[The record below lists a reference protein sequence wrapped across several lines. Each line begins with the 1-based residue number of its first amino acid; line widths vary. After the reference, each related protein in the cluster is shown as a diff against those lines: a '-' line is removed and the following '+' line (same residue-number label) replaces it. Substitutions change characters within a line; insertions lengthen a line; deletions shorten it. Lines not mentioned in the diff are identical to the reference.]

1 MSPFGPGLLVST
13 EGGVATVT
21 LSHPERRNA
30 MTLGM
35 WRALPGVLAGLTA
48 DPGVRVL
55 VLTGEGGVFSAGADI
70 SELSAPGGVRAAQQ
84 AAVAAE
90 EALAAFPKP
99 ALAAVRGSC
108 VGGGCQLA
116 VACDL
121 RFAAEGARFGV
132 TPSRLGLVYPPAATR
147 RLATLAGS
155 AMAKYLLFSG
165 DLVDAGRALRAGLVD
180 EVLPDDELDAR
191 VAGFARA
198 LTERSLLTQYAAKEL
213 AGPRPPAPE
222 RIAFWQRAAAEPA
235 AAAEAAE
242 GTAAFLERRP
252 PRFTWAPGTGPDLGS
267 A

>member
-1 MSPFGPGLLVST
+1 MSRFGPGLLVSA
-13 EGGVATVT
+13 EDGVATVT
-21 LSHPERRNA
+21 VSHPERRNA

-35 WRALPGVLAGLTA
+35 WQALPGVLAGLAA

-70 SELSAPGGVRAAQQ
+70 SGLAAPGGVRASQE

-99 ALAAVRGSC
+99 ALAAVRGFC

-121 RFAAEGARFGV
+121 RFAAEGTRFGV
-132 TPSRLGLVYPPAATR
+132 TPARLGLVYPPAAAR
-147 RLATLAGS
+147 RLADLTGPAL
-155 AMAKYLLFSG
+155 AKYLLFSG
-165 DLVDAGRALRAGLVD
+165 ELVDAERALRGGLVD
-180 EVLPDDELDAR
+180 EVHPDGELDAR
-191 VAGFARA
+191 VAAFART

-213 AGPRPPAPE
+213 AGARPAAPE
-222 RIAFWQRAAAEPA
+222 RVAFWRAAAAEPA
-235 AAAEAAE
+235 ALAESAE

-252 PRFTWAPGTGPDLGS
+252 PRFAWAPRTEPDP
-267 A
+267 AE